1 MITTEL
7 RINRTPLPP
16 VHIPADET
24 MWGRHDT
31 YAEVTSG
38 SVTAEVLR
46 FSYWD
51 ERDGR
56 PEPELTYEVRINGA
70 MPEDSGG
77 YCELYA
83 TEPQDLLNLAAV
95 CGAAAMLLDEV
106 RQQYPSEVSA

>member
-1 MITTEL
+1 
-7 RINRTPLPP
+7 
-16 VHIPADET
+16 
-24 MWGRHDT
+24 MWARDDT

-46 FSYWD
+46 FVYWD
-51 ERDGR
+51 ERDGFT
-56 PEPELTYEVRINGA
+56 EPGVTYEVRINGA

-77 YCELYA
+77 VSEVYA

-95 CGAAAMLLDEV
+95 CGVAAMLLDEV